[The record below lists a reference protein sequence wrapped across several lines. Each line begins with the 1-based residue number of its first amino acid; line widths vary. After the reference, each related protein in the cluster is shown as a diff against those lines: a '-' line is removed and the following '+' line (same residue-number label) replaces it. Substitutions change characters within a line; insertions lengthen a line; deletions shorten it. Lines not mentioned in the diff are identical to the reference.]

1 MLELGIFPVM
11 RIAIGADHGGFLL
24 KEQVRAQLAES
35 GHEVVDFGTH
45 SAESCDYPDYARS
58 VSHAVAQGDVE
69 RGILVCSTGIGMA
82 MAANKVAG
90 IRAAPAQSDDE
101 VRFTREHNDANI
113 LTLGAKFVDER
124 RALELIRI
132 FLETEFSGGRH
143 ARRVAKISELEHV

>member
-1 MLELGIFPVM
+1 MLELGIFAVM

-24 KEQVRAQLAES
+24 KEQVRTRLAES

-45 SAESCDYPDYARS
+45 SVESCDYPDYARS
-58 VSHAVAQGDVE
+58 VGDAVARGTVE

-90 IRAAPAQSDDE
+90 IRAAPAQSDEE